1 MQRGI
6 IAIAGAVAIL
16 LFPDVLASLLRILIG
31 LTALGAALVDLA
43 SGIRHRRAMDL
54 LTGLVFLGAAVALLF
69 LGDAATRTVVLVL
82 AALILTRA
90 ARGLI
95 AAVAA
100 YRNPEG
106 DPFWP
111 ATQALLTVL
120 LAIAVIL
127 IPESVIHMAVFF
139 VGTVWIVGGLI
150 VLINGLSQ
158 DPDTD
163 VPQDIVDVIRR
174 NSMPAVLRRD
184 VTEAIF
190 EGWDTREG
198 TIRFVALMSF
208 ATAIA
213 TLGIKADS
221 TAVVIGAMLVAPLMA
236 PIMALSASILMG
248 WPKRAARSGW
258 RVALGVMTGIGG
270 SFVVALVSPEFV
282 PFQANSEVLSRV
294 APTLLDLLIAL
305 AAGAAGGYV
314 MTHPRV
320 GNSLPGVAIAVALA
334 PPLAVVGVALEEA
347 AFASAGGAFLLF
359 LTNLVGIVVASGIAF
374 IGSGYSP
381 WTHLE
386 RSGEQGRKSLV
397 LVGTALAL
405 VILPLAIIG
414 DGIVNAATLQT
425 RASETVEKWLGDE
438 PDFTIGE
445 VRVLGLEVRVLVV
458 GPAEPP
464 DPTALA
470 EELANTLEREVRLE
484 LTVVPEQRFSVVARP
499 PGRPAREFDPSSSA
513 TSPSAV

>member
-334 PPLAVVGVALEEA
+334 PPL
-347 AFASAGGAFLLF
+347 
-359 LTNLVGIVVASGIAF
+359 
-374 IGSGYSP
+374 
-381 WTHLE
+381 E

-458 GPAEPP
+458 GPDEPP